1 MKSFLRWLLFSFG
14 LLLLA
19 CTVLAVAAPKVR
31 MGLMIVWSK
40 ATGSLPDVEWI
51 DLYKMV
57 RSGLHF
63 NLPELANSPNPYAA
77 IRNPYTTS
85 ADLSTGGAN
94 FRSHCET
101 CHGADGDGGPGGPAL
116 KERKMVKGSSDW
128 ALFRTISLG
137 IHGTAMPAS
146 NLSWVDRWRLVAY
159 VKSLMVQ
166 SELPLDLAAELEKIS
181 LKPVTADELKSS
193 ASASGQWLT
202 YSGSY
207 DGHRFSSLDQ
217 ISVAN
222 AHSLRLIWSRQYNTT
237 EPSIESSP
245 LVIGNYMF
253 VTIPPNRVE
262 ALDVTNGTVK
272 WTYERQ
278 LPEKLSLCCG
288 SNNRGLAVLGKTLF
302 VGTLDA
308 HLVALDV
315 ETGVVRWDVSI
326 ADYHLG
332 YSITSAPI
340 ALKNLVV
347 TGVAGGEF
355 GIRGFVT
362 ARDASTGKEIWK
374 FYSIPEPGQ
383 PGNSTWSGTSWKTG
397 GGPTWLTGSYDSESN
412 TIYWPV
418 GNPGPN
424 FSGDERQGDN
434 LYTNSV
440 LALDADRGTLKWHFQ
455 FSPHDVYDW
464 DATEILLL
472 FDKEIAGKRRN
483 LLAQADRNG
492 FYYLLDR
499 ENGQFILAHPFARQT
514 WAKSIDANGRPVL
527 NPDAAPTE
535 NGTVV
540 YPGVGGATNW
550 QSPSYSPLTGYVYV
564 PALEWGA
571 IFFKGHTDYS
581 VGDMFLGG
589 SSQYFPGVRP
599 VGAIRAI
606 DATTGELKWEHRSPA
621 FHVGGLLTTGGGV
634 LFGSQ
639 QESFLALDSKTG
651 HELWNVSISG
661 RIVAAPITFLC
672 HGKQYVTIS
681 AGHDILTFG
690 L

>member
-1 MKSFLRWLLFSFG
+1 MKTFFRLLLVLFG
-14 LLLLA
+14 SLLLA
-19 CTVLAVAAPKVR
+19 CLVILVVAPKAR
-31 MGLMIVWSK
+31 MGLHIAFSK

-51 DLYKMV
+51 DLYKMI

-63 NLPELANSPNPYAA
+63 NLPDLAKSSNPYSA
-77 IRNPYTTS
+77 IRNPYTTPTDLAAGI
-85 ADLSTGGAN
+85 AD
-94 FRSHCET
+94 FRSRCET
-101 CHGADGDGGPGGPAL
+101 CHGAEGDGGPGGPAL
-116 KERKMVKGSSDW
+116 KQRKMVRGNSDW
-128 ALFRTISLG
+128 ALFRTISRG

-146 NLSWVDRWRLVAY
+146 NLPWVDRWRLVAY
-159 VKSLMVQ
+159 VKTLMVQ
-166 SELPLDLAAELEKIS
+166 SEMRIGSGELEKVS
-181 LKPVTADELKSS
+181 LKPVAAEDFKSS

-202 YSGSY
+202 YSGTY

-217 ISVAN
+217 ISIAN
-222 AHSLRLIWSRQYNTT
+222 AHGLRLIWSRQYDTT
-237 EPSIESSP
+237 DPSIETTP

-253 VTIPPNRVE
+253 ITTPPNRVQ
-262 ALDVTNGTVK
+262 ALDASNGMVK

-288 SNNRGLAVLGKTLF
+288 SGNRGLAVLGKTLF
-302 VGTLDA
+302 LGTLDA
-308 HLVALDV
+308 HLVALDI
-315 ETGVVRWDVSI
+315 ESGTVRWDVPI
-326 ADYHLG
+326 ADYRSG
-332 YSITSAPI
+332 YSITGAPL

-362 ARDASTGKEIWK
+362 ARDASTGQEIWK
-374 FYSIPEPGQ
+374 SYTIPEPGQ
-383 PGNSTWSGTSWKTG
+383 PGSSTWSGNSWKTG
-397 GGPTWLTGSYDSESN
+397 GGSTWLTGSYDAESN
-412 TIYWPV
+412 TIYWQV

-455 FSPHDVYDW
+455 FTPHDVFDW

-472 FDKEIAGKRRN
+472 FDKEIAGKRRS
-483 LLAQADRNG
+483 LLAQVDRNG

-499 ENGQFILAHPFARQT
+499 ENGQFILARPFARQT
-514 WAKSIDANGRPVL
+514 WAKNIDSNGRPVV

-535 NGTVV
+535 NGAIV

-550 QSPSYSPLTGYVYV
+550 QSPTYSSLTGLVYV
-564 PALEWGA
+564 SALEWGA
-571 IFFKGHTDYS
+571 IFFKGHSDYS
-581 VGDMFLGG
+581 AGEMFLGG
-589 SSQYFPGVRP
+589 SYQYFPGVHP

-606 DATTGELKWEHRSPA
+606 DPITGDLKWEHLSPA
-621 FHVGGLLTTGGGV
+621 YYVGGLLTTGGGV

-639 QESFLALDSKTG
+639 QDSFLALDAKTG
-651 HELWNVSISG
+651 KELWRVDTNGKIS
-661 RIVAAPITFLC
+661 AAPMTFLC
-672 HGKQYVTIS
+672 NGKQYVTIA

>member
-1 MKSFLRWLLFSFG
+1 MKSFLRWLLF
-14 LLLLA
+14 LLA
-19 CTVLAVAAPKVR
+19 FLVLGCVVLAVAAPKVR
-31 MGLMIVWSK
+31 MGLLIVWSK
-40 ATGSLPDVEWI
+40 GTGSLSDVEWG

-57 RSGLHF
+57 RSGKHF
-63 NLPELANSPNPYAA
+63 SLPELSQDPNPYST
-77 IRNPYTTS
+77 IRNPYTS
-85 ADLSTGGAN
+85 AADLSDGKAN

-101 CHGADGDGGPGGPAL
+101 CHGADGDGGPGGPVL
-116 KERKMVKGSSDW
+116 KHRKMAHGSSDW

-137 IHGTAMPAS
+137 VHGTAMPAS
-146 NLSWVDRWRLVAY
+146 NLPWVDRWRLVAY

-166 SELPLDLAAELEKIS
+166 SEMPLDSAELEKIS
-181 LKPVTADELKSS
+181 LKPVIPEDIKSS

-217 ISVAN
+217 ISSAN
-222 AHSLRLIWSRQYNTT
+222 VHGLRLIWSRQYSITDA
-237 EPSIESSP
+237 SIENSP

-262 ALDVTNGTVK
+262 ALDATNGLVK

-288 SNNRGLAVLGKTLF
+288 SANRGLAVLGKTLF

-308 HLVALDV
+308 HLIALDL
-315 ETGVVRWDVSI
+315 ETGVVRWDVVV
-326 ADYHLG
+326 ADYKSG
-332 YSITSAPI
+332 YSITSAPL
-340 ALKNLVV
+340 ALKNMVV

-383 PGNSTWSGTSWKTG
+383 PGGNTWSGASWKTG

-434 LYTNSV
+434 LYSNSV
-440 LALDADRGTLKWHFQ
+440 LALDADQGALKWHFQ
-455 FSPHDVYDW
+455 FTPHDVYDW
-464 DATEILLL
+464 DSTEILLL
-472 FDKEIAGKRRN
+472 FDREIAGKHKS

-499 ENGQFILAHPFARQT
+499 ENGHFISAHPFARQT
-514 WAKSIDANGRPVL
+514 WAKSIDANGRPL
-527 NPDAAPTE
+527 FNPEAVPTE

-540 YPGVGGATNW
+540 YPGVGGATSW
-550 QSPSYSPLTGYVYV
+550 QSPSYSPSTGLVYV

-571 IFFKGHTDYS
+571 IFFKGHS
-581 VGDMFLGG
+581 NFSAGEMFLGG
-589 SSQYFPGVRP
+589 SFQYFPGVRP

-606 DATTGELKWEHRSPA
+606 DAITGELKWEHTSPA
-621 FHVGGLLTTGGGV
+621 YHIGGLLSTGGNV
-634 LFGSQ
+634 VFGSHQ
-639 QESFLALDSKTG
+639 DSFLALDAKNG
-651 HELWNVSISG
+651 KELWRVDTNG
-661 RIVAAPITFLC
+661 RIVAAPMTFLSN
-672 HGKQYVTIS
+672 GKQYVTIA